1 MQLCCEIKRNDI
13 CKVFKRFWLCIRAKE
28 LFLIKQI
35 FYKNHNFSF
44 NTCQEILTDPKEV
57 RSTVYGAFSLWGSIS
72 HRHMHN
78 MKLILP
84 LPFHSIGYLGI
95 FLELLILAL
104 HSCLLT

>member
-1 MQLCCEIKRNDI
+1 MLPQDRELQ
-13 CKVFKRFWLCIRAKE
+13 VCIRAKE
-28 LFLIKQI
+28 LFFIKN
-35 FYKNHNFSF
+35 FFDKNHNFSF
-44 NTCQEILTDPKEV
+44 NTCQKIFADPKEV
-57 RSTVYGAFSLWGSIS
+57 RSTVYDAFSVWGSTS
-72 HRHMHN
+72 HSHTHN